1 MAVPTPLSKKLREAL
16 GSDAGEDLVT
26 WLQEMRAEHEEKLAA
41 IHADFAQYRH
51 ETLGS
56 ESRLLAHIHNEVVAL
71 TDRIHGV
78 ETSLA
83 DRMRGVETKLDERIV
98 AVATKLDER
107 IGKVDL
113 RVADVKADLMK
124 WSLVFWVGAVGA
136 IAALAGV
143 LRN

>member
-1 MAVPTPLSKKLREAL
+1 MAVPAPLSKKLREAL
-16 GSDAGEDLVT
+16 GPDAGEGLVT
-26 WLQEMRAEHEEKLAA
+26 WMQEMRAEHEEKLAA
-41 IHADFAQYRH
+41 IHADFAEYRH
-51 ETLGS
+51 EMAALIQGS
-56 ESRLLAHIHNEVVAL
+56 EFRLLE
-71 TDRIHGV
+71 RIHGV
-78 ETSLA
+78 ET
-83 DRMRGVETKLDERIV
+83 R
-98 AVATKLDER
+98 LDER